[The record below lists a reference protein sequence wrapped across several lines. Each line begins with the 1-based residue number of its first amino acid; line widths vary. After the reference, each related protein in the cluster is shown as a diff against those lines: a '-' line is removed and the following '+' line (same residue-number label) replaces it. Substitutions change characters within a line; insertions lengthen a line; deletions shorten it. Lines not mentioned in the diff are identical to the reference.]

1 MVSRNFVI
9 FPPSAVKDPSTIA
22 SQGLKVKKNDSG
34 VLDWEM
40 SFVGAMRIALLS
52 EEGSM
57 IAKRSCEGWFQSRNL
72 QDCALGTTP
81 RGIRFAIPLPIFLDG
96 CALSGLHS
104 LRS

>member
-22 SQGLKVKKNDSG
+22 SRELKVKKNDSREPLAPYWKSSIVRG
-34 VLDWEM
+34 
-40 SFVGAMRIALLS
+40 SPIALLS

-57 IAKRSCEGWFQSRNL
+57 IAKRSCEGWFPNRNL

-81 RGIRFAIPLPIFLDG
+81 RGIRFAIPLP
-96 CALSGLHS
+96 S
-104 LRS
+104 